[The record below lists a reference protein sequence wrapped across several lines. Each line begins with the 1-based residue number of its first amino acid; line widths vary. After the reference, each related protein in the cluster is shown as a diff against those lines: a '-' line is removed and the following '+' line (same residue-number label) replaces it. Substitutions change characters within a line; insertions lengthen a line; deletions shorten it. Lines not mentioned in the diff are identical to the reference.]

1 MVLRA
6 TFAFEIVINNQ
17 KYSFNMLH
25 FRVVRLA
32 FLFLCCSLAHG
43 YAKDVI
49 VSSPNGSITVTVGVK
64 DNKPYYWVKYHGKTL
79 ICPSHLG
86 FQLDSGWLGEN
97 VRMVGHSYDT
107 KDETWTQ
114 PWGEEREVRN
124 HYNELTVSFQEKP
137 RPVQRASATLSS
149 TSATSSS
156 APQRMN
162 VVFRVFDD
170 GVGFRYILPTIN
182 QGERFCIQDELTEI
196 TLAHDAKAWSIPT
209 NHTEYFEGIY
219 NAELLSRKDTVCTPL
234 TIEYEDSIYLA
245 IHEAA
250 LEDYASIN
258 LTPVTPHLPLGK
270 SEGDSRSVTRG
281 FAASPLTLRTA
292 LTPWQNGVKV
302 YCQGE
307 TKSPWRTVIIC
318 KTPGQLITSRL
329 MLNLNEPSRIE
340 DTSWIEPGRYIGIW
354 WSIHK
359 KKNTWDM
366 GPNHGATTQNVKR
379 YIDFAAR
386 HGFSGVLAEGWNV
399 GWGEGEKVSYLQPYP
414 DFDIEEVCNYALT
427 KGVRFIGHTETWG
440 NTRLLEQQM
449 DSAFA
454 WYNRLG
460 IRAVKTG
467 YVGHLFDGKELA
479 KSQYGIRH
487 YRKVIETAAKYH
499 IMIDNHEPAMP
510 TGIQRTWP
518 NLMTQEGVRGQ
529 EYNAWDV
536 KGGNPPAHTVTL
548 PFTRCLAGPTDFTPA
563 IFNFSEVVKGTHPHS
578 TLAKQLAEFVVI
590 YSPLQMAADAIE
602 NYEGQPALTFIESCP
617 TTWEKTIVPNGEI
630 SQYVTIARKER
641 DGERWFVGAITN
653 EQSRTIVLSLD
664 FLDADTPYRAVIYE
678 DGPDADYES
687 NPYPMTIRQI
697 MVNHQTSLVLN
708 LARSGGAAIRIE
720 KLNP

>member
-1 MVLRA
+1 MGKSVVSKLV
-6 TFAFEIVINNQ
+6 FLVCLCYAFETQ
-17 KYSFNMLH
+17 AKEL
-25 FRVVRLA
+25 VVT
-32 FLFLCCSLAHG
+32 
-43 YAKDVI
+43 
-49 VSSPNGSITVTVGVK
+49 SPDGAVKVAVGVK
-64 DNKPYYWVKYHGKTL
+64 ANKPYYQVCYGKKSIVL
-79 ICPSHLG
+79 PSNLG
-86 FQLDSGWLGEN
+86 FRLDEGTVGEH
-97 VRMVGHSYDT
+97 VKMTGHRYDA
-107 KDETWTQ
+107 KDETWNQ
-114 PWGEEREVRN
+114 PWGEDEEVRN
-124 HYNELTVSFQEKP
+124 HYNELTVHFKEKTG
-137 RPVQRASATLSS
+137 RPMSVI
-149 TSATSSS
+149 
-156 APQRMN
+156 
-162 VVFRVFDD
+162 FRVFND
-170 GVGFRYILPTIN
+170 GVGFRYILPEFSK
-182 QGERFCIQDELTEI
+182 GKKYCVLDELTEI
-196 TLAHDAKAWSIPT
+196 TLSHDAKAWSIPT
-209 NHTEYFEGIY
+209 NRTEYFEGIY
-219 NAELLSRKDTVCTPL
+219 TSELLSHKDTVCTPL
-234 TIEYEDSIYLA
+234 TIEYEDSLLLA

-250 LEDYASIN
+250 LEDYASLN
-258 LTPVTPHLPLGK
+258 LTPVSGT
-270 SEGDSRSVTRG
+270 SQAV
-281 FAASPLTLRTA
+281 TLRTA

-302 YCQGE
+302 YCEG
-307 TKSPWRTVIIC
+307 KKMSPWRTIVIG
-318 KTPGQLITSRL
+318 KTPGDLMLSRL
-329 MLNLNEPSRIE
+329 MLNLNEPSKIA

-359 KKNTWDM
+359 KQNTWEM
-366 GPNHGATTQNVKR
+366 GPAHGATTQNVKR

-386 HGFSGVLAEGWNV
+386 HGFSGVLAEGWNP
-399 GWGEGEKVSYLQPYP
+399 GWGRGEQISFLTSYP
-414 DFDIEEVCNYALT
+414 DFDMEEVCRYGLS

-440 NTRLLEQQM
+440 STRLLEEQM

-454 WYNRLG
+454 WFSRMG

-602 NYEGQPALTFIESCP
+602 NYDGQPALTFIESCP
-617 TTWEKTIVPNGEI
+617 TTWSKTLVPNGEI
-630 SQYVTIARKER
+630 GKYITVARKER
-641 DGERWFVGAITN
+641 NGSSWFIGSMTN
-653 EQSRTIVLSLD
+653 EESRSIDLPLS
-664 FLDADTPYRAVIYE
+664 FLDAGVKYRAVIYE
-678 DGPDADYES
+678 DGPGADYER
-687 NPYPMTIRQI
+687 NPYPMTIRQEA
-697 MVNHQTSLVLN
+697 VTSESALHLK

-720 KLNP
+720 TCDKQ